1 MIKELSAHEV
11 QDDDIV
17 EGIMTSLMEKKI
29 QKVYPEFSYFTGGQF
44 KASKMHY
51 KSKVYKELQQKFS
64 AWVCLCKLDFMVTVS
79 FRGYE
84 SI

>member
-1 MIKELSAHEV
+1 
-11 QDDDIV
+11 
-17 EGIMTSLMEKKI
+17 
-29 QKVYPEFSYFTGGQF
+29 
-44 KASKMHY
+44 MHY